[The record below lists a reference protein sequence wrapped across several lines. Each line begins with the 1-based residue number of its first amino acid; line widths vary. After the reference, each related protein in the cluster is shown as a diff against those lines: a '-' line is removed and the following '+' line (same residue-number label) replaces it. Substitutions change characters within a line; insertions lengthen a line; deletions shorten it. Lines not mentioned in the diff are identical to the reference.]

1 MKLTKPEIKVKVN
14 RDNLI
19 SLLSYLEHLAEY
31 LNEYSHPII
40 KGDKY
45 YFNIL
50 EHNLKSITEKVI
62 NTIYKNHHKNPYKV
76 NITFN
81 QAERLT
87 LLRYASAYPFPL
99 DIEFI
104 NYELNKNLI
113 L

>member
-14 RDNLI
+14 RDNLL
-19 SLLSYLEHLAEY
+19 SLLNYFEHLSEY
-31 LNEYSHPII
+31 LPEYLTPIV
-40 KGDKY
+40 KDDKF

-50 EHNLKSITEKVI
+50 EHNIKTITEKVL

-76 NITFN
+76 NLIFN
-81 QAERLT
+81 EAERLT
-87 LLRYASAYPFPL
+87 LLRLNTSYNLPL

-104 NYELNKNLI
+104 NYELNKSLI